1 MKETSNL
8 GIFLICFSL
17 LLCLTPPAN
26 ADVVPGDVIDKTNWQ
41 KVEGLLP
48 ESVLNWVKK
57 GEFILN
63 IGELQWDPKDY
74 WTEACIHSMESNK
87 GKFSL
92 DEDGM
97 VADAKTGKTP
107 TEFVEGIPF
116 PEVDLDDPQSAF
128 KIMHNRTFY
137 GYTLGNIDYPFA
149 AIWVSRGGYD
159 REVQAQFLQYPM
171 VGFPG
176 ARKENNSKG
185 IEQYSVVRVLSP
197 YDIAGTNT
205 MTWRYLDNRQ
215 DMTYAFVPAI
225 RRVRRLSPANRS
237 DAFIGTDMCLDD
249 AYGYAGKISAVEWKP
264 TKTKIALVPFLA
276 EKPQALVQNERGEW
290 LSTKGIK
297 PVIYGYQKKDWQG
310 APWAPTNLVWVKR
323 EVLILEMKPKD
334 PYYNYGT
341 QYLWIDAAVPFITF
355 YKVIQDR
362 AADYWKTV
370 LLTSNGFDGPNK
382 EMRFVQGPMY
392 IAIDDRYDH
401 ATVLR
406 ALTPETVGIW
416 FAIQNPNIYSLGGFQ
431 KLCK

>member
-1 MKETSNL
+1 
-8 GIFLICFSL
+8 
-17 LLCLTPPAN
+17 
-26 ADVVPGDVIDKTNWQ
+26 
-41 KVEGLLP
+41 
-48 ESVLNWVKK
+48 
-57 GEFILN
+57 
-63 IGELQWDPKDY
+63 
-74 WTEACIHSMESNK
+74 
-87 GKFSL
+87 
-92 DEDGM
+92 
-97 VADAKTGKTP
+97 
-107 TEFVEGIPF
+107 
-116 PEVDLDDPQSAF
+116 
-128 KIMHNRTFY
+128 
-137 GYTLGNIDYPFA
+137 
-149 AIWVSRGGYD
+149 
-159 REVQAQFLQYPM
+159 
-171 VGFPG
+171 
-176 ARKENNSKG
+176 
-185 IEQYSVVRVLSP
+185 VLSP